1 MELIEKLGVD
11 LKLLI
16 ANIINFALL
25 LWILGRFVY
34 KPVLALLEKRRK
46 MVEKSVEDAKQA
58 EALLADIEKTRLEA
72 ISKIKIQSVQMLE
85 KAAKRTEV
93 VKKQI
98 TDTAHKEASL
108 MIEQAKYQI
117 AMEKSRMMKE
127 MELEVAQLIVV
138 GTSRILEREFS
149 SDDQKRLEKE
159 ALEQFTAKN

>member
-16 ANIINFALL
+16 ANIINFVLL

-46 MVEKSVEDAKQA
+46 MVEKSVQDSKQA
-58 EALLADIEKTRLEA
+58 EELLADIEKTRLEA

-85 KAAKRTEV
+85 EASKQAEV

-98 TDTAHKEASL
+98 TDTAHRQAEL
-108 MIEQAKYQI
+108 IIEQAKHQI
-117 AMEKSRMMKE
+117 SLEKSRMMKE
-127 MELEVAQLIVV
+127 MEQDVAHLIVSA
-138 GTSRILEREFS
+138 TSRILEREFS
-149 SDDQKRLEKE
+149 DSDQKRLEKE
-159 ALEQFTAKN
+159 ALEQFTIKN

>member
-46 MVEKSVEDAKQA
+46 MVEKSVQDSKQA
-58 EALLADIEKTRLEA
+58 EELLADIEKTRLEA

-85 KAAKRTEV
+85 EASKQAEV

-98 TDTAHKEASL
+98 TDTAHKEAGL
-108 MIEQAKYQI
+108 MVETAKHQI
-117 AMEKSRMMKE
+117 SMEKSRMMKE
-127 MELEVAQLIVV
+127 MEQEVARLIVSA
-138 GTSRILEREFS
+138 TSRILEREFS
-149 SDDQKRLEKE
+149 DGDQKRLEKE